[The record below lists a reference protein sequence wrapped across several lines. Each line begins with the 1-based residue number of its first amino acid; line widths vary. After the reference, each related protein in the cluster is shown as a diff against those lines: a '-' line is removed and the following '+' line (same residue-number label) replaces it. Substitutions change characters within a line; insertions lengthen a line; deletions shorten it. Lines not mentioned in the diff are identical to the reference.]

1 MASWTGD
8 DPTQSI
14 AGAPFPDAAAAQTE
28 YDVIV
33 AGLAGARPAVELGAV
48 TRTENTAT
56 AELTITWPFGP
67 DGWTYATTLDLAA
80 TGDGTQ
86 QENWQAAWEPGVVH
100 PELEPDDLLRATRV
114 VADRAEVF
122 GAGGKPIVTDQPVV
136 RVGVQPSRVK
146 DLAALTATLAELLDI
161 DAATL
166 TERVTAAKP
175 DAFVDVVTLRRPDF
189 DALDAQLRP
198 LPGTVFAEDTQPLAP
213 TRQFARALLG
223 TVGQATAEIIE
234 QSDGRVAAGDVTG
247 LSGLQRSLD
256 AQLAGNAGVTVERLR
271 GETATELFAVAPVAG
286 TPVTLTLDSAVQ
298 QAADSALATV
308 TAGGPAGG
316 NGNAAL
322 VAVDVTTG
330 AVLAVANTPASGTN
344 RAMTGQY
351 PPGSTFKSISTQAL
365 LAAGVTTDQ
374 AVPCPPTQTV
384 DGRSFRNFEG
394 DALGDVTFAEDFAAS
409 CNTAFVSLSGEL
421 ADDSLAAAAAPM
433 GLGLDWSV
441 GVDAFTGD
449 VPANTSAVDKAAA
462 TIGQG
467 RNLVSPLA
475 MAVATGTI
483 ARGEFVD
490 PTLVLEPAEDAEPVT
505 APPPVG
511 DLALVRTLMRSV
523 VTDGTASALADV
535 PGDDVFAKTGTAEYG
550 TGSPPPT
557 HAWTIGFQ
565 GNIAFAVLVEDGVS
579 GGRAA
584 VPVAEAFLRGLA

>member
-1 MASWTGD
+1 M
-8 DPTQSI
+8 
-14 AGAPFPDAAAAQTE
+14 
-28 YDVIV
+28 
-33 AGLAGARPAVELGAV
+33 
-48 TRTENTAT
+48 
-56 AELTITWPFGP
+56 
-67 DGWTYATTLDLAA
+67 
-80 TGDGTQ
+80 
-86 QENWQAAWEPGVVH
+86 
-100 PELEPDDLLRATRV
+100 
-114 VADRAEVF
+114 
-122 GAGGKPIVTDQPVV
+122 TDQPVV

-146 DLAALTATLAELLDI
+146 DLASLTATLAELLDI
-161 DAATL
+161 DAAKL

-198 LPGTVFAEDTQPLAP
+198 LPGTVFAEATQPLAP

-223 TVGQATAEIIE
+223 TVGPATAEIVE
-234 QSDGRVAAGDVTG
+234 QSEGRVAAGDVTG

-330 AVLAVANTPASGTN
+330 AVLAVANTPATGTN

-421 ADDSLAAAAAPM
+421 ADDALAAAAAPM

-565 GNIAFAVLVEDGVS
+565 GNMAFAVLVEDGVS

>member
-1 MASWTGD
+1 M
-8 DPTQSI
+8 
-14 AGAPFPDAAAAQTE
+14 
-28 YDVIV
+28 
-33 AGLAGARPAVELGAV
+33 L
-48 TRTENTAT
+48 
-56 AELTITWPFGP
+56 
-67 DGWTYATTLDLAA
+67 
-80 TGDGTQ
+80 
-86 QENWQAAWEPGVVH
+86 
-100 PELEPDDLLRATRV
+100 
-114 VADRAEVF
+114 
-122 GAGGKPIVTDQPVV
+122 GAGGTPIVTDQPVV

-146 DLAALTATLAELLDI
+146 DLASLTATLAELLDI
-161 DAATL
+161 DAAGL

-175 DAFVDVVTLRRPDF
+175 DVFVDVITLRRADF

-198 LPGTVFAEDTQPLAP
+198 LPGTVFAEATQPLTP

-223 TVGQATAEIIE
+223 TVGPATAEIVE
-234 QSDGRVAAGDVTG
+234 QSEGRIAAGDVTG

-256 AQLAGNAGVTVERLR
+256 PQLAGSAGVKVERVR
-271 GETATELFAVAPVAG
+271 GEEVTELFGVEPAAG
-286 TPVTLTLDSAVQ
+286 TPVSLTLDSAVQ
-298 QAADSALATV
+298 QAADAALATV
-308 TAGGPAGG
+308 TTGGPAGG

-330 AVLAVANTPASGTN
+330 AVLAVANTPVTGTN

-351 PPGSTFKSISTQAL
+351 PPGSTFKAISTQAL

-384 DGRSFRNFEG
+384 EGRSFRNFEG

-409 CNTAFVSLSGEL
+409 CNTAFVSLSGDL
-421 ADDSLAAAAAPM
+421 ADDALAAAAAPM

-475 MAVATGTI
+475 MAVAAGTI

-490 PTLVLEPAEDAEPVT
+490 PTLVVEPAESAEPVT

-511 DLALVRTLMRSV
+511 DLAQVRSLMRSV
-523 VTDGTASALADV
+523 VTGGTASALADV
-535 PGDDVFAKTGTAEYG
+535 PGEDVFAKTGTAEYG
-550 TGSPPPT
+550 TANPPAT

-565 GNIAFAVLVEDGVS
+565 GHVAFAVLVEDGVS